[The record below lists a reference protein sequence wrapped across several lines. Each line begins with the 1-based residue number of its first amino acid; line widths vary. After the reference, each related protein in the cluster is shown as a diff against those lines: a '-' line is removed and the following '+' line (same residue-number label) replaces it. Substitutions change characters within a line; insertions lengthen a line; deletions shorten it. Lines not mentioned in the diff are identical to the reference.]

1 MARAPVNVRAADMN
15 RIGIIVGGA
24 LVALM
29 LFASTLFIVDQRQV
43 AVIFALGEIKEV
55 ITEPG
60 LKFKMPPPFQNVVF
74 LDKRIQTLDS
84 PETRPIFTAEKK
96 SLVIDWLVKWRIAEP
111 RQFIRNNGVDLRNLE
126 TRLAPVVQATFNE
139 VITRRTVRGVLAVE
153 REAVMQDVRKRLGD
167 EAKAF
172 GIEIVD
178 VRIKRVDFV
187 ADITD
192 SVYRRME
199 SERKQVA
206 NELRAT
212 GAAEGEKIRADADR
226 QREIIIAEAF
236 RDAQKIKGEGDAK
249 SSALYADAFGRDP
262 QFAQFY
268 RSLEAYRSTFRN
280 KNDVMVLDPSSE
292 FFRTMRGGSAG
303 APAAAPRK

>member
-1 MARAPVNVRAADMN
+1 MN
-15 RIGIIVGGA
+15 RIGIVISGLLA
-24 LVALM
+24 LIM
-29 LFASTLFIVDQRQV
+29 LAASTLFVVDQRQV
-43 AVIFALGEIKEV
+43 GVIYALGEIKEV

-60 LKFKMPPPFQNVVF
+60 LKWKLPPPFQNVVF
-74 LDKRIQTLDS
+74 LDKRVQTLDS

-96 SLVIDWLVKWRIAEP
+96 SLVIDWLVKWRISEP

-126 TRLAPVVQATFNE
+126 SRLSPVVQAAFNE
-139 VITRRTVRGVLAVE
+139 EVTKRDVRSVLSKE
-153 REAVMQDVRKRLGD
+153 REKVMNDVRTRLAD
-167 EAKAF
+167 EAKSF

-206 NELRAT
+206 NELRSQ
-212 GAAEGEKIRADADR
+212 GAADAEKIRADADR
-226 QREIIIAEAF
+226 QREVIIAEAY

-249 SSALYADAFGRDP
+249 ASALYAESFGRDP

-268 RSLEAYRSTFRN
+268 RSLEAYRATFRS
-280 KNDVMVLDPSSE
+280 KSDVMVLEPGND
-292 FFRTMRGGSAG
+292 FFRAMRGQGGA
-303 APAAAPRK
+303 APAPAPRK

>member
-1 MARAPVNVRAADMN
+1 MN
-15 RIGIIVGGA
+15 RIALTVAGA
-24 LVALM
+24 LIVLM
-29 LFASTLFIVDQRQV
+29 IAASTLFVVDQRQV
-43 AVIFALGEIKEV
+43 GVVYALGEIKEV
-55 ITEPG
+55 ISEPG
-60 LKFKMPPPFQNVVF
+60 LKFKLPPPFQNVVF
-74 LDKRIQTLDS
+74 LDKRVQTLDS

-96 SLVIDWLVKWRIAEP
+96 SLVIDWLVKWRITDP
-111 RQFIRNNGVDLRNLE
+111 RQFIRNNGVDFRNLDS
-126 TRLAPVVQATFNE
+126 RLAPVVQAAFNE
-139 VITRRTVRGVLAVE
+139 EITKRDVRGVLSTE
-153 REAVMQDVRKRLGD
+153 REKVMADVRNRLSD

-206 NELRAT
+206 NELRSQGSAD
-212 GAAEGEKIRADADR
+212 GEKIRADADR
-226 QREIIIAEAF
+226 QREVIIAEAY

-249 SSALYADAFGRDP
+249 SSALYAEAFGRDP

-268 RSLEAYRSTFRN
+268 RSLEAYRATFRS
-280 KNDVMVLDPSSE
+280 KTDMMVLDPSGD
-292 FFRTMRGGSAG
+292 FFRAMRNGS
-303 APAAAPRK
+303 PAAGTGR